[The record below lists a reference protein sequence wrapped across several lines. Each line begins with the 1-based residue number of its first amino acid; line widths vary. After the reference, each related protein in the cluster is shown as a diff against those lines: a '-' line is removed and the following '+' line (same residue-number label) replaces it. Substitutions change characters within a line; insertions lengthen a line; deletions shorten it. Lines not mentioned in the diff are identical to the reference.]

1 MKLSD
6 HRKLKWLLLLSFSTA
21 LFCFPGVNP
30 SAQTDPQT
38 PARVGHVNDFAGVID
53 EQTRL
58 QLRNILE
65 NVKQK
70 TGIEF
75 AIVTVESTEG
85 QEIFDFSRQLATDW
99 KVGARNSPNKSLL
112 LVVAVKEKESFT
124 QFSRSVQGELPDGV
138 LGEMGQRMRTHVN
151 AGRFSQGLSDGV
163 NHFVN
168 SIAQKL
174 ALNPEDFDKTPATV
188 SVADPSLNRR
198 AEEPQTSVTA
208 TVTPKAT
215 PRVIEAAAS
224 APSPTPV
231 RPSVVREV
239 SGSTR
244 VNRPAVSVDDDA
256 ESEEVELTLTLPV
269 EARVE
274 KLKAFI
280 ERRPDSK
287 SKPRAIEL
295 LVSAHAGLGDDRLK
309 RGDSTGGIE
318 ELMRAIS
325 DAPLNPSEKLFSGV
339 ISQIPFNLYLRG
351 ERDAA
356 TRAAQA
362 IETKFGSDPKRLL
375 TVAGF
380 YLGTEQGGEAIRI
393 ATRAVSLAPD
403 LAEAH
408 QALGLALHISLR
420 LEDATSEYKRAIE
433 LNPNSKGARRALA
446 DMHRAFG
453 RAEEA
458 LVLYREQVAAE
469 PNDKNARAGLVL
481 SLMDLGRADEARSEL
496 DSALKAD
503 PKNLALLTGAA
514 YWFAAHNDHEKALEY
529 GSKAIEIEPRY
540 TWSQV
545 AVARALIAQRKP
557 LAAERALR
565 YAKQF
570 GKFPTLDYELASA
583 LLAAGLYDEA
593 AETLMQSFRVK
604 DGQVEARLAGHTTA
618 RNASFMDLLAPERR
632 ASIFQSASPDTENNA
647 KLLKDLLTFAALI
660 NSETVNEASAVA
672 AANQFASGS
681 DASRV
686 HRQLY
691 AASRLLQK
699 GIGFQTAFDL
709 AQAARTSADAGMT
722 VPELTLAIQAD
733 EYREIRARAI
743 AQGGTPDI
751 PEAPRNVLSNLLR
764 GRIED
769 ISGWALFNQD
779 KLSEAEDHLK
789 RATNILP
796 EGTPAWRSALWH
808 LGATLDRLDR
818 KDEGLANYIKS
829 YNAGES
835 DPARRTVIEHLY
847 RKVHGSLAGL
857 EEQINPAAFAAANVQ
872 TPAPDPNAAPNAA
885 PAGGSPSP
893 ESTPTETP
901 APVATPVAEV
911 STAPTTPVPEATPS
925 PEPPASPTPE
935 SVLPEPSPSSTPSP
949 SPSPD
954 ETPSPSPSPEAAPP
968 VSTPS
973 LADTPVDTMHKPPPT
988 VVTIKGRVTDLNSN
1002 PVANVVVVLISPQG
1016 SVLASTTDV
1025 QGNYSFT
1032 VAPSTHSY
1040 RIIPSKEGFT
1050 FEPVDKLLTGA
1061 TEDQKEL
1068 NFIAAPK
1075 ASP

>member
-1 MKLSD
+1 MKLLD
-6 HRKLKWLLLLSFSTA
+6 HGKLKWLLLLSLSTA
-21 LFCFPGVNP
+21 FFCFLGAKPL
-30 SAQTDPQT
+30 AQTVPQI
-38 PARVGHVNDFAGVID
+38 PARAGYVNDFAGVID

-58 QLRNILE
+58 ELGNILE

-75 AIVTVESTEG
+75 AVVTVESTAG
-85 QEIFDFSRQLATDW
+85 QEIFDFSRQLAADW
-99 KVGARNSPNKSLL
+99 KIGARNSPRKSLL

-138 LGEMGQRMRTHVN
+138 LGEMGQRMRTHVH
-151 AGRFSQGLSDGV
+151 AGRYSQGLSAGV
-163 NHFVN
+163 HHFVN
-168 SIAQKL
+168 SMAQKL
-174 ALNPEDFDKTPATV
+174 ALNTEDFDKTPAIV
-188 SVADPSLNRR
+188 SVMEPSLSRR
-198 AEEPQTSVTA
+198 AEEPPTSVTPR
-208 TVTPKAT
+208 VTSRVT
-215 PRVIEAAAS
+215 PRVTPRVTEAAVS
-224 APSPTPV
+224 APSPVPV
-231 RPSVVREV
+231 RPLVVREV

-244 VNRPAVSVDDDA
+244 VNRSAVTVDDDA

-280 ERRPDSK
+280 ARRPDSK

-295 LVSAHAGLGDDRLK
+295 LVSSHAALGDDRLK
-309 RGDSTGGIE
+309 RGDSAGGIE
-318 ELMRAIS
+318 ELLQAIS
-325 DAPLNPSEKLFSGV
+325 DAPVTSSDKLFSGV

-356 TRAAQA
+356 ITAAQA

-375 TVAGF
+375 AVAGF
-380 YLGTEQGGEAIRI
+380 YLGTEQGGEALRI
-393 ATRAVSLAPD
+393 ANRAVSLAPD

-408 QALGLALHISLR
+408 QTLGLALHISLR
-420 LEDATSEYKRAIE
+420 LEDAVSEYKRAVE
-433 LNPNSKGARRALA
+433 LNPSSKGARRALA
-446 DMHRAFG
+446 DLHRAFG

-458 LVLYREQVAAE
+458 LALYREQVAAE
-469 PNDKNARAGLVL
+469 PKDKNARAGLVL
-481 SLMDLGRADEARSEL
+481 SLLELGRADEARSEL
-496 DSALKAD
+496 ESALKAD
-503 PKNLALLTGAA
+503 PRNLALLTGAA

-545 AVARALIAQRKP
+545 AVARALVAKRKP

-565 YAKQF
+565 FAKQY

-583 LLAAGLYDEA
+583 LAASGLYDEA

-604 DGQVEARLAGHTTA
+604 DGQIETRLGGHTSA
-618 RNASFMDLLAPERR
+618 RNTSFIDLLAPERR
-632 ASIFQSASPDTENNA
+632 ASIFQFASPDTEGNA
-647 KLLKDLLTFAALI
+647 KLLKDLLTFATLI
-660 NSETVNEASAVA
+660 GSETVDEQSAVA
-672 AANQFASGS
+672 AANQFASGD

-699 GIGFQTAFDL
+699 GIGFQTTFDL
-709 AQAARTSADAGMT
+709 AEAARTSADAGMT
-722 VPELTLAIQAD
+722 VPELTLTVQAD

-743 AQGGTPDI
+743 AQGGTPEI
-751 PEAPRNVLSNLLR
+751 QEAPRNVLSNLLR

-769 ISGWALFNQD
+769 LSGWALFNQD
-779 KLSEAEDHLK
+779 KLAEAEEHLK
-789 RATNILP
+789 RAANILP
-796 EGTPAWRSALWH
+796 EGTPAWRTALWH
-808 LGATLDRLDR
+808 LGATLDRMDR
-818 KDEGLANYIKS
+818 KNEALAHYIKS
-829 YNAGES
+829 YNVGES

-847 RKVHGSLAGL
+847 HKVHGSLAGL
-857 EEQINPAAFAAANVQ
+857 EEQINPAAIATANAQTAATN
-872 TPAPDPNAAPNAA
+872 PLAA
-885 PAGGSPSP
+885 PAEPGTSP

-901 APVATPVAEV
+901 APVPTPVAEV
-911 STAPTTPVPEATPS
+911 STVPVPEATPS
-925 PEPPASPTPE
+925 PQLPASSAPEPASPQANP
-935 SVLPEPSPSSTPSP
+935 PSTPSP
-949 SPSPD
+949 SPTPD
-954 ETPSPSPSPEAAPP
+954 ETPAPSPTPEAAPP

-973 LADTPVDTMHKPPPT
+973 LADSPVERMHTAPKPSPT
-988 VVTIKGRVTDLNSN
+988 VVTIKGRVTDSSSN

-1016 SVLASTTDV
+1016 SVLASTTDA

-1032 VAPSTHSY
+1032 VAPSTHGY

-1050 FEPVDKLLTGA
+1050 FEPLDKLLTGA

-1068 NFIAAPK
+1068 NFIAVPK
-1075 ASP
+1075 PSP